1 MESSPY
7 LYGESKSNNMYYS
20 QTTVSNLI
28 NLLDENVAR
37 FQFKKLD
44 GSIRNALGTRNELLI
59 PKEEE
64 IKFIDDIST
73 KSVVFWDLEEKA
85 FRSFSKN
92 AEVSII

>member
-1 MESSPY
+1 
-7 LYGESKSNNMYYS
+7 MYYS
-20 QTTVSNLI
+20 ETTVSNLI
-28 NLLDENVAR
+28 NVLDENVTR

-59 PKEEE
+59 PKEEGVTYL
-64 IKFIDDIST
+64 DDISP

-92 AEVSII
+92 AEVSVI

>member
-1 MESSPY
+1 
-7 LYGESKSNNMYYS
+7 MYYS

-59 PKEEE
+59 PKEEC
-64 IKFIDDIST
+64 IKMIDDISS
-73 KSVVFWDLEEKA
+73 KSVVLWDLEEKA
-85 FRSFSKN
+85 FRSFSKQ

>member
-1 MESSPY
+1 
-7 LYGESKSNNMYYS
+7 MYYS

-59 PKEEE
+59 PKEEC
-64 IKFIDDIST
+64 IKMIDDIST

-85 FRSFSKN
+85 FRSFSKQ
-92 AEVSII
+92 AEVSVI

>member
-1 MESSPY
+1 
-7 LYGESKSNNMYYS
+7 MYYS

-59 PKEEE
+59 PKEEC
-64 IKFIDDIST
+64 IKFIDDISP
-73 KSVVFWDLEEKA
+73 KSVVFWGLEERA
-85 FRSFSKN
+85 FRSFSKQ

>member
-1 MESSPY
+1 
-7 LYGESKSNNMYYS
+7 MYYS

-37 FQFKKLD
+37 FQFRKMD

-59 PKEEE
+59 PKDEC
-64 IKFIDDIST
+64 IKVIDDISS
-73 KSVVFWDLEEKA
+73 KSVVFWDLEERA
-85 FRSFSKN
+85 FRSFSKS

>member
-1 MESSPY
+1 
-7 LYGESKSNNMYYS
+7 MYYS
-20 QTTVSNLI
+20 ETTVSNLI

-59 PKEEE
+59 PKEEC
-64 IKFIDDIST
+64 IKFIDDISD
-73 KSVVFWDLEEKA
+73 KSVVYFDLEERA
-85 FRSFSKN
+85 FRSFSKQ